1 MSINNDRWS
10 ALSMSERAD
19 LMNMYITNGISDLK
33 EIKKHY
39 NSFATGG
46 TTEGGWSEESLV
58 QRSRRHRRYDPTGGL
73 GPITQGLYILAGG
86 NKARGEENEYW
97 KAYLGLDNTVP
108 KMNLKAK
115 TSWDDK
121 IEAEKIANGELSSDF
136 YGTTP
141 RMDLNIQAIADTLNT
156 GKIYRDY
163 DTYKKNNPEL
173 PKKWVIEE
181 MYETG
186 KRVLENP
193 NTWQQV
199 DGDDTGIKRGL
210 ELSTNESNPLGMLA
224 NFGMMW
230 NPEENAI
237 YMHDTYDFPIWSRL
251 LVGNR
256 PKEMK
261 IRSKINFNPNKGSK
275 LLRDNMQGFYDYPES
290 ISKK

>member
-1 MSINNDRWS
+1 MVKRNNNAWD
-10 ALSMSERAD
+10 ALSISERASFIKEVVEKHNLKD
-19 LMNMYITNGISDLK
+19 LNT
-33 EIKKHY
+33 IKSIY
-39 NSFATGG
+39 NEYS
-46 TTEGGWSEESLV
+46 EGGYSDDTKN
-58 QRSRRHRRYDPTGGL
+58 SRLRKYRKYDPTGGL
-73 GPITQGLYILAGG
+73 GVTQLLYMLLGG
-86 NKARGEENEYW
+86 NQSRGEENEYW
-97 KAYLGLDNTVP
+97 KAYLGLNNNVP
-108 KMNLKAK
+108 KMNSNAK
-115 TSWDDK
+115 TSWDDAV
-121 IEAEKIANGELSSDF
+121 EAEKIANGKSPSDF

-230 NPEENAI
+230 NPEEKAI

-251 LVGNR
+251 FVGNR

-261 IRSKINFNPNKGSK
+261 IRSKINFDPKKGSK
-275 LLRDNMQGFYDYPES
+275 LLRNNMEGFSDYPEP
-290 ISKK
+290 ISER

>member
-1 MSINNDRWS
+1 MVKRNNNAWD
-10 ALSMSERAD
+10 ALSISERASFIKEVVEKHNLKD
-19 LMNMYITNGISDLK
+19 LNT
-33 EIKKHY
+33 IKSIY
-39 NSFATGG
+39 NEYS
-46 TTEGGWSEESLV
+46 EGGCSNDTKN
-58 QRSRRHRRYDPTGGL
+58 SRLRKYRRYDPTGGL
-73 GPITQGLYILAGG
+73 GPITQGLYVLAGG

-97 KAYLGLDNTVP
+97 KAYLGLNNNVP
-108 KMNLKAK
+108 KMNSNAK
-115 TSWDDK
+115 TSWDDSV
-121 IEAEKIANGELSSDF
+121 EAEKILKGEQPSDF

-163 DTYKKNNPEL
+163 NTYKKNNPEL

-186 KRVLENP
+186 KKVLENP

-199 DGDDTGIKRGL
+199 DGDDTSIKRGL

-230 NPEENAI
+230 NPEEKAI

-251 LVGNR
+251 FVGNR

-261 IRSKINFNPNKGSK
+261 IRSKINFDPKKGSK
-275 LLRDNMQGFYDYPES
+275 LLRNNMEGFSDYPDP
-290 ISKK
+290 ISER